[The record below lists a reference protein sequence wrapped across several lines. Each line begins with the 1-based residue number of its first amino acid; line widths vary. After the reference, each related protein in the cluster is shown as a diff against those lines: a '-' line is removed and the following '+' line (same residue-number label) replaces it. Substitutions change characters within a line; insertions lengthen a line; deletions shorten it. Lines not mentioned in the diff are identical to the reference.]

1 MARPTILFHCQ
12 HSLGLGHLVR
22 SFALAG
28 ALAERFRVVVL
39 QGGRVPQNVA
49 IPAGVE
55 VVPLPAVGMGLDGR
69 LASLDRRRTADRA
82 LAIRKEAILAA
93 HERLAPDVVLVEM
106 FPFGRKKFGVE
117 LVPLLQAAGDAGAL
131 RVCSVRDILVTS
143 KRDQAG
149 HDERASRA
157 ANELFDLVLVHAD
170 PAFAR
175 LEETFQPATPL
186 RTPLRY
192 TGFVTPPRAAA
203 PVPTQA
209 RVRPRVVV
217 SAGGGLFGEEL
228 LAAAADAHRLE
239 LADAGI
245 DVRIVA
251 GPFLPEPAL
260 RSLRAAARG
269 RRGLEVLGTVPD
281 LSAELAAADASVS
294 QCGYN
299 TALDLLRARIPA
311 LVVPFAQGRED
322 EQTRRAG
329 RLEAMGALR
338 VLPATRLDGRT
349 LAAEVRDLLR
359 FRPADAGLA
368 LDGAAASAQAIGEAL
383 AERAPEPEA
392 VPA

>member
-1 MARPTILFHCQ
+1 MRPTVLFHCQ

-22 SFALAG
+22 SFALAE
-28 ALAERFRVVVL
+28 ALAGRFRVVVL
-39 QGGRVPQNVA
+39 MGGRVPEDVA
-49 IPAGVE
+49 VPAGVE
-55 VVPLPAVGMGLDGR
+55 VVPLAPVGMGLDGK
-69 LASLDRRRTADRA
+69 LISLDGRRSAERA
-82 LAIRKEAILAA
+82 LADRRGTILAA
-93 HERLAPDVVLVEM
+93 HERLRPEVVLVEM

-117 LVPLLQAAGDAGAL
+117 LVPLLEAAGDAGAL
-131 RVCSVRDILVTS
+131 RVCSVRDILVTG

-149 HDERASRA
+149 HDERASRTG
-157 ANELFDLVLVHAD
+157 NELFDLVLVHSD
-170 PAFAR
+170 PRFAR

-192 TGFVTPPRAAA
+192 TGFVAPPRGAGATPGRA
-203 PVPTQA
+203 
-209 RVRPRVVV
+209 RPRPLVVV

-245 DVRIVA
+245 DVRLIG

-260 RSLRAAARG
+260 RRLRDAARD
-269 RRGLEVLGTVPD
+269 RPGLEVVRTVPD
-281 LSAELAAADASVS
+281 LFAELSAADASVS

-299 TALDLLRARIPA
+299 TALDLLRARVPA
-311 LVVPFAQGRED
+311 LVVPFAEGRED

-338 VLPATRLDGRT
+338 VLPAARLEPRV
-349 LAAEVRDLLR
+349 LAAEIRGLLG
-359 FRPADAGLA
+359 FRPAEAGLA
-368 LDGAAASAQAIGEAL
+368 LDGAAVSGEASAEAV
-383 AERAPEPEA
+383 AARAPEPEV